1 MIRRIKSFELFSKI
15 IKENSSLAAPESVGI
30 LFEGISHL
38 LLEEVVNIGG
48 PFTVDLENGPA
59 NHSKRKLG
67 NWQSDNAWDVFAP
80 AGSVVNSYTNGKVI
94 KVRDTGKNSGK
105 IYGTQVSIKGTDGYS
120 DIFYT
125 HLKNVALKVGDVVSV
140 GDKIGEVSEWVGHD
154 KSTHVHIGLPEGK
167 HLRDLL
173 GGSSNSSTSKV
184 SPEQEE
190 TTSQQIT
197 GGSKGAFGTMT
208 GLELLMQT
216 RVGKDLENYVL
227 NSQKNANA
235 TDSPT
240 PHNELLELLKK
251 SGKLKDS
258 QQKNKDLIMGI
269 KKDSNAV
276 LKPDSSLLPPSQN
289 YNFKNKDKITWD
301 SLKKALESDGS
312 WEKMDPNQY
321 NIVAI
326 RNYLSEKKK
335 SPNHFIDLIVLMSP
349 EDDKKVWTYRATTVP
364 GPMFMVKPFRNWY
377 LTTGSKDNI
386 NPKGL
391 AIVQPGVYNY
401 KIGSHNGYPA
411 FNQSGKIKVNRYSP
425 VEIPS
430 EANFSTFSPGK
441 PQSGIFGINI
451 HRANEQG
458 ETENVDTWS
467 AGCMVFSKA
476 ADLKAVIDRLKKA
489 DQSDVKVALIQ
500 MDDVGKTLS

>member
-1 MIRRIKSFELFSKI
+1 
-15 IKENSSLAAPESVGI
+15 
-30 LFEGISHL
+30 
-38 LLEEVVNIGG
+38 
-48 PFTVDLENGPA
+48 
-59 NHSKRKLG
+59 
-67 NWQSDNAWDVFAP
+67 
-80 AGSVVNSYTNGKVI
+80 
-94 KVRDTGKNSGK
+94 
-105 IYGTQVSIKGTDGYS
+105 
-120 DIFYT
+120 
-125 HLKNVALKVGDVVSV
+125 
-140 GDKIGEVSEWVGHD
+140 
-154 KSTHVHIGLPEGK
+154 
-167 HLRDLL
+167 
-173 GGSSNSSTSKV
+173 
-184 SPEQEE
+184 
-190 TTSQQIT
+190 
-197 GGSKGAFGTMT
+197 
-208 GLELLMQT
+208 
-216 RVGKDLENYVL
+216 
-227 NSQKNANA
+227 
-235 TDSPT
+235 
-240 PHNELLELLKK
+240 
-251 SGKLKDS
+251 
-258 QQKNKDLIMGI
+258 
-269 KKDSNAV
+269 
-276 LKPDSSLLPPSQN
+276 
-289 YNFKNKDKITWD
+289 
-301 SLKKALESDGS
+301 
-312 WEKMDPNQY
+312 
-321 NIVAI
+321 
-326 RNYLSEKKK
+326 
-335 SPNHFIDLIVLMSP
+335 MSP

-411 FNQSGKIKVNRYSP
+411 FNQSGKVKVNRYSP